1 MCINY
6 VYYWPKVIDSN
17 YCGYEECGS
26 MVEPVKVL
34 TDDKPV
40 SFGMSPSGA
49 PAKKPDTS
57 TSTKKPDTGTNTKKV
72 DDDDTLGDTKK
83 TDDDDK
89 GCDDVHNKTETTTTT
104 ITATMTA
111 TALMMVMVIVMM
123 TYR

>member
-1 MCINY
+1 M
-6 VYYWPKVIDSN
+6 IDSN

-57 TSTKKPDTGTNTKKV
+57 TSTKKPDTGMSTKKPDTGTNTKKV

-83 TDDDDK
+83 ADDDDK
-89 GCDDVHNKTETTTTT
+89 LGVSTFIT
-104 ITATMTA
+104 IGVFGT
-111 TALMMVMVIVMM
+111 IVM
-123 TYR
+123 